1 MNLEH
6 YKWIYDPRTQGTF
19 THAQVPK
26 AILVND
32 RLRILF
38 AGRIRGKAIY
48 FRSTFHVMVV
58 LTSSQIR
65 CVSWDPILV

>member
-38 AGRIRGKAIY
+38 AGRIRGKSHI
-48 FRSTFHVMVV
+48 FSIDFSRDGCF
-58 LTSSQIR
+58 
-65 CVSWDPILV
+65 